1 MPNLFYD
8 LAENCENVV
17 MDHEKYMHIALIQA
31 QEALQDGEFPVGAVF
46 VHGDKVVASGQR
58 LHTQGLKA
66 AVNEIDH
73 AEILALRN
81 YLSEDTNIDAEEV
94 VVYCTMEPCLMCYS
108 TMILNGIRNIVYAYE
123 DVMGGGTNLPLDQ
136 LNPLYAEM
144 EINVTSHVLRKESLA
159 LFQEFFSNPQNEYW
173 KDSLLANYTL
183 KQ

>member
-1 MPNLFYD
+1 
-8 LAENCENVV
+8 

-31 QEALQDGEFPVGAVF
+31 QEALKNGEFPVGAVF
-46 VHGDKVVASGQR
+46 VHEDKVVASGQR
-58 LHTQGLKA
+58 LHTQGLQA

-81 YLSEDTNIDAEEV
+81 CLLQNPDINTGEL
-94 VVYCTMEPCLMCYS
+94 VVYSTMEPCLMCYS

-123 DVMGGGTNLPLDQ
+123 DVMGGGSNLPLDQ

-144 EINVTSHVLRKESLA
+144 EINVTPHILRKESLA
-159 LFQEFFSNPQNEYW
+159 LFQKFFSNPQNEYW